1 MKRKT
6 THMKRLYSS
15 ILLAA
20 LALGAG
26 ADNLAAAGRLN
37 VVATLEDFA
46 SIARFVGG
54 DDVTVIGLCHGG
66 RDAHFMDARPSYMVT
81 LNRADVLI
89 ENGGELEIGWL
100 SGLVDGARN
109 RRILRGAPGRVVAMD
124 EIDPLEVPAKLDR
137 SEGDVHPQGNPHFT
151 LDPLNARPIA
161 ARICAAFCAVAPEK
175 AERFRSNLAAF
186 NTRLDKSLARWTA
199 MMTPL
204 KGLKI
209 VTFHRNF
216 SYFARRFGLQVVG
229 TLEPKPGVAPSPGHL
244 ANLIVTM
251 KTEGVKL
258 ILAEPYRDLKVAQF
272 VAEKS
277 GAVLLIT
284 PTGVGGNA
292 EGRDVFSYFDW
303 LLSQIVRASAS

>member
-6 THMKRLYSS
+6 TDMKRLFSS
-15 ILLAA
+15 ILLAV

-37 VVATLEDFA
+37 VVTTLEDLA

-54 DDVTVIGLCHGG
+54 DDVTVTSFCHGAQ
-66 RDAHFMDARPSYMVT
+66 DAHFLDAKPSYLVK

-89 ENGGELEIGWL
+89 ENGGELESSWL

-109 RRILRGAPGRVVAMD
+109 RRILGGAPGRVVAMD
-124 EIDPLEVPAKLDR
+124 AIEPLEVPAKLDR

-151 LDPLNARPIA
+151 LDPSNARPVA

-175 AERFRSNLAAF
+175 AERFRANLAAF

-204 KGLKI
+204 KDLKI

-216 SYFARRFGLQVVG
+216 SYLARRFDWQVVG
-229 TLEPKPGVAPSPGHL
+229 TLEPKPGVPPSPGHL

-251 KTEGVKL
+251 KTQGAKL
-258 ILAEPYRDLKVAQF
+258 ILAESYRDLKVAQF
-272 VAEKS
+272 AAEKS
-277 GAVLLIT
+277 GAVLLVV

-292 EGRDVFSYFDW
+292 ETPDFFQYFDW
-303 LLSQIVRASAS
+303 LLGRIAKAGGR

>member
-1 MKRKT
+1 M
-6 THMKRLYSS
+6 
-15 ILLAA
+15 
-20 LALGAG
+20 LALGTGAG
-26 ADNLAAAGRLN
+26 NSAAAGKLN
-37 VVATLEDFA
+37 VVATLEDLA

-54 DDVTVIGLCHGG
+54 DDVTVTGICHGG
-66 RDAHFMDARPSYMVT
+66 QDAHFLDAKPSYLVK

-100 SGLVDGARN
+100 PVLVDGARN

-124 EIDPLEVPAKLDR
+124 DIEPLEVPAKLDR

-151 LDPLNARPIA
+151 LDPATARPIA

-175 AERFRSNLAAF
+175 AEQFRANRAAF
-186 NTRLDKSLARWTA
+186 EKRLDESLARWTA
-199 MMTPL
+199 MMAPL

-216 SYFARRFGLQVVG
+216 SYFAKRFDINVIG
-229 TLEPKPGVAPSPGHL
+229 TLEPKPGVPPSPGHL

-272 VAEKS
+272 AAEKS
-277 GAVLLIT
+277 GAKLLIA
-284 PTGVGGNA
+284 PTGTGGNA
-292 EGRDVFSYFDW
+292 ESSDYFAYFDW
-303 LLSQIVRASAS
+303 LLGQIVKTVSP